1 MSTRSDEQSAG
12 PPAAGRPA
20 APPAAARPAAPLTAG
35 RSEAPLAAA
44 RPAAPGVAEPPVAL
58 VTGVSRKVAIG
69 AAICRALCRDG
80 WYVVATGYRPYDVS
94 MPWGSRAED
103 PGELV
108 EELRAGSRGATWLE
122 ADLSAPTAGRELFD
136 HAEACGPVR
145 ALVNCAVHSTR
156 GGLQEC
162 SSEDFD
168 RHMTVNAKAT
178 LLLSAEFARRF
189 KGPPGCGRI
198 VNFVSGPP
206 LVGEIAYAASKGAIE
221 WLTLSAAGELAGKG
235 ITVNAV
241 NPGPN
246 DSGWMDEETATF
258 VRDRSPLG
266 RIGTPDDVA
275 GLVAFLCSDAGRWI
289 TGQVLTCDG
298 GWERLRE

>member
-1 MSTRSDEQSAG
+1 MSTRPDE
-12 PPAAGRPA
+12 PP
-20 APPAAARPAAPLTAG
+20 
-35 RSEAPLAAA
+35 EAPVTTG
-44 RPAAPGVAEPPVAL
+44 RPVAL
-58 VTGVSRKVAIG
+58 VTGVSRKAAIG
-69 AAICRALCRDG
+69 AAICRALSRDG
-80 WYVVATGYRPYDVS
+80 WDVVGTGYRPYDIS

-103 PGELV
+103 PDELV
-108 EELRAGSRGATWLE
+108 EELVAGSGRAAWVE
-122 ADLSAPTAGRELFD
+122 ADLTAPTASRDLFD
-136 HAEACGPVR
+136 RAEAFGPVR
-145 ALVNCAVHSTR
+145 ALVNCAAHSTR
-156 GGLQEC
+156 GGLLEC
-162 SSEDFD
+162 SSEDFE

-189 KGPPGCGRI
+189 REPPGCGRI

-221 WLTLSAAGELAGKG
+221 WLTFSAAGELASKG

-275 GLVAFLCSDAGRWI
+275 GLVAFLCSDAGRWVTAQI
-289 TGQVLTCDG
+289 LTCDG
-298 GWERLRE
+298 GWERLWV